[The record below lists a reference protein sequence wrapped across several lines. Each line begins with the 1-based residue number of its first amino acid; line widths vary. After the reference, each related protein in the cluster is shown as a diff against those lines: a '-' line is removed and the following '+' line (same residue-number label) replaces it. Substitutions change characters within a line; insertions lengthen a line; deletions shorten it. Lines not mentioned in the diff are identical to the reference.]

1 MAHGS
6 RQERT
11 NLDAMTRKA
20 LETNSKDY
28 REAMVEVF
36 NRELHTDDWDR
47 MEEEER
53 SEKTTRLM
61 TVLKEKRKERLNGIE
76 SQR

>member
-11 NLDAMTRKA
+11 NLDVMTRKA

-53 SEKTTRLM
+53 SERTMRLM
-61 TVLKEKRKERLNGIE
+61 TALKEKRKQRLNRTE

>member
-6 RQERT
+6 RQGRT
-11 NLDAMTRKA
+11 NLDVMTRKA

-53 SEKTTRLM
+53 SERTMRLM
-61 TVLKEKRKERLNGIE
+61 TALKEKRKQRLNRTE